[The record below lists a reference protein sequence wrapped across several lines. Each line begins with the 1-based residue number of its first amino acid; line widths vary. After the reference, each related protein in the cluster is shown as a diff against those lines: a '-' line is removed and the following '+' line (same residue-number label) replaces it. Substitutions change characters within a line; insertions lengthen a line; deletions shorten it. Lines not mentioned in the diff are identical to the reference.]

1 MIYNH
6 LIPKVLVG
14 VVTYDGKDYC
24 KEEFEKRLNE
34 LTYENY
40 KPFTVWTNDFKGNSR
55 ERITK
60 GYNIVLEEFRLE
72 GYDYLLTLEAD
83 IIPPKYIIEAL
94 MDYNKKICSATYMIG
109 FKNDRHPC
117 IFDGSRYKRKIK
129 GRWESFL
136 NTMNAK
142 ELNGELIHAPG
153 GSGLGCCLIHKDVFK
168 KVKEFR
174 HEQAHCDTYFHQD
187 AQKEGFKSMVD
198 TGIICKHYGTA
209 EEWQEIIAKDF

>member
-1 MIYNH
+1 MIYKH

-14 VVTYDGKDYC
+14 VVTYSGKDYC
-24 KEEFEKRLNE
+24 KEEFENRLHN

-40 KPFTVWTNDFKGNSR
+40 TPFTVWTDNFEGNSR
-55 ERITK
+55 ERVTK
-60 GYNIVLEEFRLE
+60 GYNIVLEEFRL
-72 GYDYLLTLEAD
+72 GDYDYLLTLEAD

-94 MDYNKKICSATYMIG
+94 MNHHQDIVSATYMIG

-117 IFDGSRYKRKIK
+117 IFDGKTFKRKVDGI
-129 GRWESFL
+129 WQSFL
-136 NTMNAK
+136 NTMSAK
-142 ELNGELIHAPG
+142 EINGELIHASG
-153 GSGLGCCLIHKDVFK
+153 GAGLGCCLIHKKVFE

-174 HEQAHCDTYFHQD
+174 HEQAHNDTYFHKDVQE
-187 AQKEGFKSMVD
+187 AGFKTMVD